1 MSGENLWYSNP
12 ARALCEASLQQ
23 ARARQQQLTKPSG
36 ALGQLESLAVH
47 IAGLQANASP
57 QIGKASI
64 DIFAADHGVA
74 VEGVSAY
81 PQAVTAEM
89 IRNFARGGAAISVL
103 AREQGLPMA
112 VHNLGTVTDLEDLPL
127 VTHYRLGK
135 GTANFLHEPAMTRE
149 GLQLALAVG
158 QQVALQRA
166 VEGIDLTIAGEM
178 GIGNTTSASALACAL
193 SGFPAEI
200 LVGPGTGLNA
210 EGISRKIT
218 VVEQALAFHQLSGQ
232 SPLAQLQAVGGFEIA
247 AITGFFISCAQ
258 QGIIVLVDGFIC
270 SVAAQLAMRINPSV
284 RPWLLLSHLSA
295 EPGHSIVAENF
306 IFKPLLNLG
315 LRLGEGSGAALAL
328 PLVKHACQL
337 QSGMATFAEAA
348 VSTASNGLSS

>member
-1 MSGENLWYSNP
+1 MSGENFWYSKP
-12 ARALCEASLQQ
+12 ARPLCEASLQQ
-23 ARARQQQLTKPSG
+23 ATARQQQLTKPLG

-47 IAGLQANASP
+47 IAGLQASDTP
-57 QIGKASI
+57 QIGKATI
-64 DIFAADHGVA
+64 DIFAADHGIA

-103 AREQGLPMA
+103 ASEQGLPLA
-112 VHNLGTVTDLEDLPL
+112 VHNLGTVADPEDLPG

-135 GTANFLHEPAMTRE
+135 GTANFLHEPAMTGE
-149 GLQLALAVG
+149 GLQRALAVG
-158 QQVALQRA
+158 QQVALERA
-166 VEGIDLTIAGEM
+166 AEHVDLAIAGEM
-178 GIGNTTSASALACAL
+178 GIANTTSASALACAL
-193 SGFPAEI
+193 SGFPAAI

-218 VVEQALAFHQLSGQ
+218 VVERALAFHQLANQ

-258 QGIIVLVDGFIC
+258 QGIVVLVDGFIC
-270 SVAAQLAMRINPSV
+270 SVAALLAMRINPSV

-295 EPGHSIVAENF
+295 EPGHSIVAEAF
-306 IFKPLLNLG
+306 MFKPLLNLG

-337 QSGMATFAEAA
+337 HTGMATFAEAA
-348 VSTASNGLSS
+348 VSNAARGLSS